1 MPVTPTVPSAPE
13 YFRQDIQGLRG
24 IAVLLV
30 VIYHTGIA
38 LPGGYIGVDIFF
50 VISGFVITQLLI
62 REIESTGQVH
72 LGNFFSRRIYRL
84 LPALFF
90 LLTSTMLIA
99 LFVFSPIGIQTT
111 DGRLTGEIQEVTQT
125 ARYSALFSTNA
136 YFFFQDNYWALADN
150 PLRHLWSLAVEE
162 QFYIVFP
169 LLFLLSIKARV
180 QIKSKKFVQ
189 ILIFIAGFSFCGSYL
204 LSHGFR
210 VGPLPTRFAF
220 FGTPWRIWEFI
231 AGAYFALRPSAFK
244 TLTSPARS
252 WIVFISALSILVPA
266 LRLNSFTP
274 FPGLVALFPVFGTAL
289 ILHLGYENSA
299 CVKILSSKPL
309 VKLGD
314 ISYGWYLWH
323 WPVIVFANRLYP
335 QSQVLA
341 PIFAVSIS
349 LVIAYVSL
357 KIIENPIRRQKRFYN
372 KKTIITAFVCT
383 LGPFLLS
390 IPIELVANT
399 GMGLKESSLN
409 SSQTQNYAS
418 KNDCGFSWI
427 ELDVSDFCK
436 PLSRQ
441 KRSERLVLLVGDSS
455 ANSASDGAYK
465 AAQELDLQF
474 AVYYADSCPFIARP
488 SENGRACSDFLKF
501 LNSEIERLEPEI
513 LIISNMSDRYVS
525 YGTQRGIVIRDKEG
539 NQPWNYQDALKV
551 WEGNLRDV
559 LTALPIEQ
567 KTLVLTQPPFSKFL
581 NPSLINP
588 DASQQLTPLSFSNSR
603 NLITERE
610 MSVISGFTSVKAV
623 DTISAFCD
631 GKLCRQFDS
640 GNYLYSDD
648 RHLNYFGSL
657 LLKSAIQ
664 KAIIQILEGE

>member
-1 MPVTPTVPSAPE
+1 MSIPAPRPG
-13 YFRQDIQGLRG
+13 YFRRDIQGLRG
-24 IAVLLV
+24 VAILLV
-30 VIYHTGIA
+30 VVYHTGIA

-62 REIESTGQVH
+62 RETERTGQVS
-72 LGNFFSRRIYRL
+72 LGSFFSRRIYRL

-90 LLTSTMLIA
+90 LLTSTMFIA

-136 YFFFQDNYWALADN
+136 FFFFQANYWALADN

-162 QFYIVFP
+162 QFYIIFP
-169 LLFLLSIKARV
+169 LLFLLSIKVRV
-180 QIKSKKFVQ
+180 HIKSKKFVHS
-189 ILIFIAGFSFCGSYL
+189 LMFIAGVSFCGSYF
-204 LSHGFR
+204 LSHGLR
-210 VGPLPTRFAF
+210 LSPLPTRFAF

-252 WIVFISALSILVPA
+252 WVVFISALSILIPA

-274 FPGLVALFPVFGTAL
+274 FPGLVALFPVLGTAL
-289 ILHLGYENSA
+289 ILHLGYENSV
-299 CVKILSSKPL
+299 CVKILRSKPL

-323 WPVIVFANRLYP
+323 WPIIVFTNRLYP

-341 PIFAVSIS
+341 PILAVLVS
-349 LVIAYVSL
+349 LVIASLSL
-357 KIIENPIRRQKRFYN
+357 KVIENPTRRQKHFRN
-372 KKTIITAFVCT
+372 KKTVITAIVCA

-390 IPIELVANT
+390 IPIELIANT
-399 GMGLKESSLN
+399 GMGLKEIPSTL
-409 SSQTQNYAS
+409 SQTQNYAI

-427 ELDVSDFCK
+427 ELDVREFCK
-436 PLSRQ
+436 PLPRQ

-455 ANSASDGAYK
+455 ASSASDGAHK
-465 AAQELDLQF
+465 AAQDLGLQF

-501 LNSEIERLEPEI
+501 LNTEIERLQPEI

-539 NQPWNYQDALKV
+539 NQPWNYKDALKV

-559 LTALPIEQ
+559 LTALPVEQ
-567 KTLVLTQPPFSKFL
+567 KTLVLSQPPFSKFL
-581 NPSLINP
+581 NPSLTNP
-588 DASQQLTPLSFSNSR
+588 NAPQQLIPLSFSSSR
-603 NLITERE
+603 NLIAERE
-610 MSVISGFTSVKAV
+610 KSVIKDFSSVKAV

-640 GNYLYSDD
+640 GNYLYYDD

-657 LLKSAIQ
+657 LLKSSIQ
-664 KAIIQILEGE
+664 KAIVQILEEN